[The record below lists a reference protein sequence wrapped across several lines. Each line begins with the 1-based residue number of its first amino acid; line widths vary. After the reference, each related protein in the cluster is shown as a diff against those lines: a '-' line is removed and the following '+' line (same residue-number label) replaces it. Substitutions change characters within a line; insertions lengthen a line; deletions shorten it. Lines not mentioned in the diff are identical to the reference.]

1 MRKMLLL
8 LVNVWMVFASVFS
21 QNSMKLIQTKSDCD
35 PVTVRMMNLYVA
47 LEKQLEWQE
56 NPESLALI
64 NYKFAHSYTVAK
76 DQIVLRSQLAL
87 IDISQYEHL
96 RMPHQTVTVYDP
108 NSGLSIILK
117 SNDMMQEEMQEIRLM
132 YALASAQE

>member
-21 QNSMKLIQTKSDCD
+21 QNS
-35 PVTVRMMNLYVA
+35 MNLYVA

-64 NYKFAHSYTVAK
+64 NYKFAHSYTIAK

-108 NSGLSIILK
+108 NSELSIVLK
-117 SNDMMQEEMQEIRLM
+117 SNDTMQEEMQQIRSM
-132 YALASAQE
+132 YALASVRE

>member
-21 QNSMKLIQTKSDCD
+21 QNS
-35 PVTVRMMNLYVA
+35 MNLYVA

-64 NYKFAHSYTVAK
+64 NYKFAHSYTIAK

-96 RMPHQTVTVYDP
+96 RMAHQTVTVYDP
-108 NSGLSIILK
+108 NSELSIVLK
-117 SNDMMQEEMQEIRLM
+117 SNDTMQEEMQQIRSM
-132 YALASAQE
+132 YALASVRE

>member
-1 MRKMLLL
+1 MFHLIVEIMRKMLLL
-8 LVNVWMVFASVFS
+8 LVNVWMMFASVFS
-21 QNSMKLIQTKSDCD
+21 QNS
-35 PVTVRMMNLYVA
+35 MNLYVA

-64 NYKFAHSYTVAK
+64 NYKFAHSYTIAK

-108 NSGLSIILK
+108 NSGLSIVLK
-117 SNDMMQEEMQEIRLM
+117 SNDTMQEEMQQIRSM
-132 YALASAQE
+132 YALASVRE

>member
-1 MRKMLLL
+1 MLLL

-21 QNSMKLIQTKSDCD
+21 QNS
-35 PVTVRMMNLYVA
+35 MNLYVA

-64 NYKFAHSYTVAK
+64 NYKFAHSYTIAK

-108 NSGLSIILK
+108 NSGLSIVLK
-117 SNDMMQEEMQEIRLM
+117 SNDTMQEEMQQIRSM
-132 YALASAQE
+132 YALASVRE